1 MNSMALVFTFPCG
14 SCGKRYSVYY
24 PKALLYALSGSG
36 TREMGEREDAAEAGS
51 GAVEAARA
59 QAIASGNIWVDA
71 GQVLEQV
78 CACGKALDFNIM
90 HHPRVPQSK
99 EVAQRRQTG
108 LIPFPPG
115 PKKD

>member
-1 MNSMALVFTFPCG
+1 MALVFTFPCG

-36 TREMGEREDAAEAGS
+36 TREMGEGEDAEEVRS

-59 QAIASGNIWVDA
+59 KAISSGNVWVDA
-71 GQVLEQV
+71 GQVLELA
-78 CACGKALDFNIM
+78 CTCGKQLDLNIM

-108 LIPFPPG
+108 LIPFPTT
-115 PKKD
+115 PKKN